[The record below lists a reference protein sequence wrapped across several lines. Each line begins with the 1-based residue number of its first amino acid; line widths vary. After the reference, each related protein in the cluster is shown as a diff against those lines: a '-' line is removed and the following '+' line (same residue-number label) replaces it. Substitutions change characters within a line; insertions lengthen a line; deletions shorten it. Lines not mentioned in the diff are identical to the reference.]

1 MNDVKVEGEFLRCA
15 VINVGETAGYYVPS
29 SGLKFGIE
37 KKPSAWHRFWV
48 RVLLG
53 WQWEDA

>member
-1 MNDVKVEGEFLRCA
+1 MSEVEIIDGELLSHV
-15 VINVGETAGYYVPS
+15 VINVRKAAGYYVPS

-48 RVLLG
+48 RVILG
-53 WQWEDA
+53 WQWEE